1 MFDAK
6 QLLSQYLGSQGA
18 ASGNGSDNTS
28 NLGGLAGG
36 ALAGGLAGL
45 LTGTKTGR
53 KLGKNALI
61 YGGTALVGGLAYK
74 AWRDW
79 QDGKPVNK
87 TVPAVDNEVRPTTPP
102 SDSGFLP
109 SPGRE
114 DDLERALLRAMIGA
128 TKVDGRIDP
137 EEKQRIFKQAEALGL
152 NDDTMSFVH
161 DELSSPLDI
170 DAIVAAA
177 VGEETAAEIYAASLM
192 AIDRS
197 KPAEQGY
204 LALLAARLNLDTG
217 LVQHLNATVEAAM
230 TRS

>member
-6 QLLSQYLGSQGA
+6 QLFSQYFGSHGA
-18 ASGNGSDNTS
+18 ASGNDSGTTS
-28 NLGGLAGG
+28 NLGSLAGG

-45 LTGTKTGR
+45 LAGTKTGR
-53 KLGKNALI
+53 RLGKNALV

-74 AWRDW
+74 AWRNW
-79 QDGKPVNK
+79 QDGKPVNN
-87 TVPAVDNEVRPTTPP
+87 TVSENDNELQPGIPT
-102 SDSGFLP
+102 SDYGFLP
-109 SPGRE
+109 SRGRE

-128 TKVDGRIDP
+128 TKADGRIDP
-137 EEKQRIFKQAEALGL
+137 DEKQRIFKQVEALGL
-152 NDDTMSFVH
+152 DEDTRAFVH

-170 DAIVAAA
+170 DAIAAAA

-197 KPAEQGY
+197 RPAEQGY

-230 TRS
+230 TRT